1 MSMAGR
7 SLRFGHGHAAE
18 NNFGKWSEKNS
29 MNCVERYLAKAA
41 GVEETKAGQDLSC
54 KVSYVAAHDVTAPI
68 AIDMFRKIGVK
79 KVFDPDRVALIVDH
93 IYPAN
98 SEKAR
103 NNVWTMKDFADEF
116 GVHLYHRGEGVIHQI
131 MYEKHRAQPGELV
144 VIADSHTGT
153 CGGYGAV
160 GVGVGSTELAAAMAT
175 GKLDLEVPE
184 VIQIY
189 LTGKRPSNVF
199 GKDLILY
206 LGSIFGTDY
215 LVDRALLFTGPGIE
229 DLSVAERMTVCNM
242 GIELGAMITI
252 FGTTEKEP
260 DTLEVREIN
269 LSEMEPQIARPFSP
283 ANVVPVR
290 EVAGTPVTQVVVG
303 SCTNGRLND
312 MEQVAKAFEGKHVH
326 PDVNTLVVPASRDI
340 LDEMEKRGWCK
351 IIRDAGATVLNPGC
365 GSCFGAHEGLTSE
378 RDTVVSTTNRN
389 FPGRMGSMK
398 AKIYLASPATAAA
411 AALTGVIT
419 VPGEE

>member
-1 MSMAGR
+1 
-7 SLRFGHGHAAE
+7 
-18 NNFGKWSEKNS
+18 

-41 GVEETKAGQDLSC
+41 GVEEAKAGQDLSC

-116 GVHLYHRGEGVIHQI
+116 GVHLYHRGEGVIHQL

-144 VIADSHTGT
+144 VIADSHTGP

-175 GKLDLEVPE
+175 GKLDLEVPQ

-189 LTGKRPSNVF
+189 LTGKRRSNVF

-206 LGSIFGTDY
+206 LGSQFGTDY
-215 LVDRALLFTGPGIE
+215 LVDRALLFTGPGID

-242 GIELGAMITI
+242 GIELGAMITL

-260 DTLEVREIN
+260 DTLEVKEID
-269 LSEMEPQIARPFSP
+269 LGSLEPQIARPFSP

-411 AALTGVIT
+411 TALAGKIT

>member
-1 MSMAGR
+1 
-7 SLRFGHGHAAE
+7 
-18 NNFGKWSEKNS
+18 

-41 GVEETKAGQDLSC
+41 GVEEAKAGQDLSC

-98 SEKAR
+98 SAKAR

-116 GVHLYHRGEGVIHQI
+116 GVHLYHRGEGVIHQL

-175 GKLDLEVPE
+175 GKLDLEVPQ

-189 LTGKRPSNVF
+189 LTGKRRSNVF

-206 LGSIFGTDY
+206 LGSQFGTDY
-215 LVDRALLFTGPGIE
+215 LVDRALLFTGPGID

-242 GIELGAMITI
+242 GIELGAMITL

-260 DTLEVREIN
+260 DTLEVKEID
-269 LSEMEPQIARPFSP
+269 LGSLEPQIARPFSP

-326 PDVNTLVVPASRDI
+326 PDVNTLVVPASKDI

-411 AALTGVIT
+411 TALAGKIT

>member
-1 MSMAGR
+1 M
-7 SLRFGHGHAAE
+7 
-18 NNFGKWSEKNS
+18 
-29 MNCVERYLAKAA
+29 
-41 GVEETKAGQDLSC
+41 
-54 KVSYVAAHDVTAPI
+54 
-68 AIDMFRKIGVK
+68 
-79 KVFDPDRVALIVDH
+79 
-93 IYPAN
+93 
-98 SEKAR
+98 
-103 NNVWTMKDFADEF
+103 
-116 GVHLYHRGEGVIHQI
+116 HLYHRGEGVIHQL

-175 GKLDLEVPE
+175 GKLDLEVPQ

-189 LTGKRPSNVF
+189 LTGKRRSNVF

-206 LGSIFGTDY
+206 LGSQFGTDY
-215 LVDRALLFTGPGIE
+215 LVDRALLFTGPGID

-242 GIELGAMITI
+242 GIELGAMITL

-260 DTLEVREIN
+260 DTLEVKEID
-269 LSEMEPQIARPFSP
+269 LGSLEPQIARPFSP

-411 AALTGVIT
+411 TALAGKIT

>member
-1 MSMAGR
+1 
-7 SLRFGHGHAAE
+7 
-18 NNFGKWSEKNS
+18 

-68 AIDMFRKIGVK
+68 ANDMFRKIGVK
-79 KVFDPDRVALIVDH
+79 KVFDPERVALIVDH

-215 LVDRALLFTGPGIE
+215 LVDRALLFTGPGVE

>member
-1 MSMAGR
+1 
-7 SLRFGHGHAAE
+7 
-18 NNFGKWSEKNS
+18 

-41 GVEETKAGQDLSC
+41 GVEEAKAGQDLSC

-116 GVHLYHRGEGVIHQI
+116 GVHLYHRGEGVIHQL

-175 GKLDLEVPE
+175 GKLDLEVPQ

-189 LTGKRPSNVF
+189 LTGKRRSNVF

-206 LGSIFGTDY
+206 LGSQFGTDY
-215 LVDRALLFTGPGIE
+215 LVDRALLFTGPGID

-242 GIELGAMITI
+242 GIELGAMITL

-260 DTLEVREIN
+260 DTLEVKEID
-269 LSEMEPQIARPFSP
+269 LGSLEPQIARPFSP

-326 PDVNTLVVPASRDI
+326 PDVNTLVVPASKDI

-389 FPGRMGSMK
+389 FPGRMVSMK

-411 AALTGVIT
+411 TALAGKIT

>member
-1 MSMAGR
+1 
-7 SLRFGHGHAAE
+7 
-18 NNFGKWSEKNS
+18 

>member
-1 MSMAGR
+1 
-7 SLRFGHGHAAE
+7 
-18 NNFGKWSEKNS
+18 
-29 MNCVERYLAKAA
+29 MNCVESYLAKAA
-41 GVEETKAGQDLSC
+41 GVEEAKAGQDLSC

-116 GVHLYHRGEGVIHQI
+116 GVHLYHRGEGVIHQL

-175 GKLDLEVPE
+175 GKLDLEVPQ

-189 LTGKRPSNVF
+189 LTGKRRSNVF

-206 LGSIFGTDY
+206 LGSQFGTDY
-215 LVDRALLFTGPGIE
+215 LVDRALLFTGPGID

-242 GIELGAMITI
+242 GIELGAMITL

-260 DTLEVREIN
+260 DTLEVKEID
-269 LSEMEPQIARPFSP
+269 LGSLEPQIARPFSP

-326 PDVNTLVVPASRDI
+326 PDVNTLVVPASKDI

-411 AALTGVIT
+411 TALAGKIT

>member
-1 MSMAGR
+1 
-7 SLRFGHGHAAE
+7 
-18 NNFGKWSEKNS
+18 

-41 GVEETKAGQDLSC
+41 GVEEAKAGQDLSC

-116 GVHLYHRGEGVIHQI
+116 GVHLYHRGEGVIHQL

-175 GKLDLEVPE
+175 GKLDLEVPQ

-189 LTGKRPSNVF
+189 LTGKRRSNVF

-206 LGSIFGTDY
+206 LGSQFGTDY

-242 GIELGAMITI
+242 GIELGAMITL

-260 DTLEVREIN
+260 DTLEVKEID
-269 LSEMEPQIARPFSP
+269 LGSLEPQIARPFSP

-411 AALTGVIT
+411 TALAGKIT